1 MIGAV
6 YAKTDR
12 EARIMLLEIA
22 KRYLDCNIEMRE
34 SHNYHHCM
42 EIKFTNGDA
51 WYAYQYNGSNSCGR
65 RFNVIYIDNQ
75 LLEDEKILLKTCA
88 TLPPYTEITY
98 FN

>member
-22 KRYLDCNIEMRE
+22 KRYLDCNIKMRE

-65 RFNVIYIDNQ
+65 RFNIIYIDNQ
-75 LLEDEKILLKTCA
+75 LSEDEKLLLTTCA
-88 TLPPYTEITY
+88 TLPPYTGITY